1 LNEKARKLLRKGF
14 IRNYIIHLPKTSK
27 NHVQLVTSKERLL
40 LLLAVLIAGLCSIVY
55 ELELST
61 VSSYFLG
68 DSIKQFSL
76 IIGVYMA
83 AMGVGSF
90 VSKYI
95 PDPLIV
101 FFIGIEIALGLVGG
115 LSVPVAYWAF
125 ERTSAGGFQALVLG
139 ITFLIGMFTGLEI
152 PLLAR
157 ILKEYYPLRT
167 NLANVLSLDYI
178 GALLATLLFPFL
190 LLPKMGLF
198 RTAIGVGLLN
208 ILLGWIMLAMLRAH
222 IPARTRGTLQWM
234 AFGLMLVLATLFYFS
249 GPMLQAWQDSAYN
262 HKVIWAKQ
270 TPYQHLAVT
279 QKGDDTRLYINRVIQ
294 FSTRDEYRYHEVLG
308 LLPMLAA
315 QRHAHVLIL
324 GGGEGLLAREVLKFA
339 DVERVT
345 IVDLDPEV
353 FQLAKTFRPIVE
365 ANQGALNHPKV
376 QLVAQDA
383 SVFLHNTTERFDVI
397 LADLPDPSNE
407 AVARLYSDWFY
418 KMARNALAPNG
429 IYATQATSIFN
440 TSRAFWCIGQTLE
453 SAGFG
458 HVVPLRTYVPSFGE
472 WGFFLASERPIPMPP
487 LPADLPTKFLDSA
500 ALRHVFSLSKDNSP
514 PQGLRPN
521 QLDQP
526 ALLEYFLQDWASWS
540 REKAQ

>member
-1 LNEKARKLLRKGF
+1 MQ
-14 IRNYIIHLPKTSK
+14 I
-27 NHVQLVTSKERLL
+27 VTSKERLL
-40 LLLAVLIAGLCSIVY
+40 LLLAVFIAGLCSIVY

-68 DSIKQFSL
+68 DSVKQFSL

-90 VSKYI
+90 ISKYI

-115 LSVPVAYWAF
+115 LSVPTAYWAF
-125 ERTSAGGFQALVLG
+125 EHTSAGGFQILVLG

-178 GALLATLLFPFL
+178 GALMATLLFPFL

-208 ILLGWIMLAMLRAH
+208 ILLGWIMLAMLKAH
-222 IPARTRGTLQWM
+222 IPARTKATLQWM
-234 AFGLMLVLATLFYFS
+234 AVALMTTLAILFYYS
-249 GPMLQAWQDSAYN
+249 GPLLQAWQDSAYN

-279 QKGDDTRLYINRVIQ
+279 QKADDTRLYINRVIQ

-308 LLPMLAA
+308 LIPMLVA
-315 QRHAHVLIL
+315 QRHAKVLIL
-324 GGGEGLLAREVLKFA
+324 GGGEGLLAREVLKFE
-339 DVERVT
+339 DVEQVT

-353 FQLAKTFRPIVE
+353 FQLAKTFQPIVA

-376 QLVAQDA
+376 RLVAQDA
-383 SVFLHNTTERFDVI
+383 SVFLSTATEQYDVI

-418 KMARNALAPNG
+418 KMVRNVLAPGG
-429 IYATQATSIFN
+429 IYATQATSVFN
-440 TSRAFWCIGQTLE
+440 TRKAYWCIGLTLE

-458 HVVPLRTYVPSFGE
+458 HVVPLRAYVPSFGE
-472 WGFFLASERPIPMPP
+472 WGYFLASERPIPMPQ
-487 LPADLPTKFLDSA
+487 LPTTLPTRFLDSTT
-500 ALRHVFSLSKDNSP
+500 LRQVFFLGKDNP
-514 PQGLRPN
+514 PPAGLRPN

-526 ALLEYFLQDWASWS
+526 ALLEYFLDDWASWS
-540 REKAQ
+540 REKTN